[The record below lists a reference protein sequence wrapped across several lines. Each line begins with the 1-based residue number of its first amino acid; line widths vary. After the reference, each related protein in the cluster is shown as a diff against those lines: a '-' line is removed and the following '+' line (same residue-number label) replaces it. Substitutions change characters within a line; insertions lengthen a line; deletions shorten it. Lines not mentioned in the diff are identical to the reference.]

1 MKCLVT
7 GGAGFIG
14 SHIVEALVKKN
25 HDVIVLDNF
34 RLGREKNLFPV
45 MDKIQLVE
53 GDIRDEKLVLKLTK
67 DVDFIFHQAA
77 ASSSPM
83 FMQNLREALSINI
96 DGFATLLNVAREN
109 GAKRVVHASTS
120 SIYGNNP
127 LPLREDMKLTPPN
140 FYSVSKL
147 ACENL
152 AKVFSNE
159 YGVQTVGFRYMSVYG
174 PREESKGI
182 YANLASQFLWA
193 IIKNERPV
201 IYGDGSQTRDFV
213 FVKDVVK
220 ANLLAMDMSKK
231 ISGEVINVGT
241 GKATSLNELVSILN
255 KILGKNLKPKYT
267 KLKVKSYIRGQQAD
281 LTKAKKLLGYA
292 PKYTLEEGIREII
305 GEK

>member
-1 MKCLVT
+1 MKCLVS

-14 SHIVEALVKKN
+14 SHIAEALVEES
-25 HDVIVLDNF
+25 HEVTVLDNLL
-34 RLGREKNLFPV
+34 LGRKENLSPV
-45 MDKIQLVE
+45 MDKIQFVE

-67 DVDFIFHQAA
+67 DVDFIFNEAA
-77 ASSSPM
+77 ASSAPM
-83 FMQNLREALSINI
+83 FMQNLREAFSTNI
-96 DGFATLLNVAREN
+96 DGLAAILNAAKEN
-109 GAKRVVHASTS
+109 GIKRVVYASTS

-127 LPLREDMKLTPPN
+127 VPLRENMKVMPPN

-152 AKVFSNE
+152 AKVFSSE
-159 YGVQTVGFRYMSVYG
+159 YGVQSVGFRYASVYG

-182 YANLASQFLWA
+182 YANLVSQFLWA
-193 IIKNERPV
+193 IRKNERPV

-213 FVKDVVK
+213 FVKDVVQ

-255 KILGKNLKPKYT
+255 RVLGKNVKPKYT
-267 KLKVKSYIRGQQAD
+267 ELKIKNYIFGQQAD